1 MNVLILV
8 FAIGRCALVLARW
21 RKEERGR
28 SLERD
33 SFSWKNQGYCA
44 RVGGLISGI
53 LSSGALIMCAQHITL
68 NSRDRERVIHVG
80 ASGIGSRCNR
90 CKNQ

>member
-1 MNVLILV
+1 MLVKFLILV

-53 LSSGALIMCAQHITL
+53 LSSGALIVCAQHITL
-68 NSRDRERVIHVG
+68 DSRDRGDRIQVIV
-80 ASGIGSRCNR
+80 SFTR
-90 CKNQ
+90 

>member
-1 MNVLILV
+1 VLVNVLILV

-33 SFSWKNQGYCA
+33 SCSWKNQGYCA
-44 RVGGLISGI
+44 RVGGLISSGI

-68 NSRDRERVIHVG
+68 DSRDRERVIYM
-80 ASGIGSRCNR
+80 
-90 CKNQ
+90 

>member
-1 MNVLILV
+1 MLVNFLILV

-33 SFSWKNQGYCA
+33 SFLG
-44 RVGGLISGI
+44 RI
-53 LSSGALIMCAQHITL
+53 
-68 NSRDRERVIHVG
+68 RVIV
-80 ASGIGSRCNR
+80 RVLVD
-90 CKNQ
+90 

>member
-1 MNVLILV
+1 MLVNVLILV

-53 LSSGALIMCAQHITL
+53 LSSGALIVCAQHITL
-68 NSRDRERVIHVG
+68 DSRDRT
-80 ASGIGSRCNR
+80 AKQTCNR
-90 CKNQ
+90 TNLV

>member
-1 MNVLILV
+1 MLVNVLILV

-33 SFSWKNQGYCA
+33 SFSWKNQGGYCA
-44 RVGGLISGI
+44 RGLISGI

-68 NSRDRERVIHVG
+68 NSRDREG
-80 ASGIGSRCNR
+80 
-90 CKNQ
+90 

>member
-1 MNVLILV
+1 MLVNVLILV

-33 SFSWKNQGYCA
+33 SFSWKNQGGYCA

-68 NSRDRERVIHVG
+68 NSRDREG
-80 ASGIGSRCNR
+80 
-90 CKNQ
+90 

>member
-1 MNVLILV
+1 MLVNVLILV

-44 RVGGLISGI
+44 RVGGLISRI
-53 LSSGALIMCAQHITL
+53 LSSALIVCAQHITL
-68 NSRDRERVIHVG
+68 DSRDRGDRV
-80 ASGIGSRCNR
+80 SRLL
-90 CKNQ
+90 